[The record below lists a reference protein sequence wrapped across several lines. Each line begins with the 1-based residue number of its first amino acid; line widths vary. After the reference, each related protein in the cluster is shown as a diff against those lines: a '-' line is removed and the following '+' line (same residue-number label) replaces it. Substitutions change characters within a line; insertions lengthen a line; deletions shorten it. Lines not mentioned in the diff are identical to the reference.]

1 MQQSGAD
8 EHRLSIRLTTAQ
20 SERFHRACEGKNV
33 SQQAAVVALLELFS
47 HAPEP
52 LQAQMVVP
60 MRDAGARR
68 AVARAV
74 LEYLASRWPKDRDAG
89 AGEVRNPG
97 DVRGSGGG
105 GEDVGDVWHDDSTG
119 DPPADPPSPPPPERG
134 TRPRRRPR

>member
-74 LEYLASRWPKDRDAG
+74 LEYLASRWPKDRDPAG
-89 AGEVRNPG
+89 GP
-97 DVRGSGGG
+97 DVRGPAGGGG

-119 DPPADPPSPPPPERG
+119 DPPADPPSPPPPERE